1 MDLNLDLTSYKNPL
15 KVNNNN
21 YKDFSQKLNKEN
33 SGNFIYENIEPFK
46 LYENN
51 LESDIFKYRNKNKK
65 FEEFITNLEGKIN

>member
-21 YKDFSQKLNKEN
+21 YKDFSQKFNKEN